1 MNPQPKEKGTLTSHE
16 ASPAYAEIG
25 ATHPGERLSI
35 IETPDNN
42 TNPDN
47 EMRNVNQTSN
57 GSPQQACLPDPKPRN
72 EDGVAVTT
80 PSASGDPSGDPEQPA
95 PQQSTAKPPG
105 CHTMKQT
112 TTPAS
117 DEDPN
122 SDPDTAAAE
131 SSESQDKTADELMEE
146 HVGEVPKAEKKF
158 SLASLK
164 SKSEEA
170 VPKSNTKPGTITVG
184 KPNDDTFVRT
194 SAKPEEWAAFD
205 FIELKSDNKKL
216 YLLTPDVVEE
226 INALNEDRAQVMI
239 KTMKKRLI
247 YSVTRLGDPFL
258 WPITIMDDNSW
269 IDSANTCAEAAKEN
283 WVRTISNQPAD
294 RYDYVTGTSA
304 IEPKWPSMT
313 YEEAVLKA
321 FDGKV
326 IDSMG
331 HDLIKQL
338 LGED

>member
-1 MNPQPKEKGTLTSHE
+1 MTTSNRALKGTPNSGAAHLPPKQNEESE
-16 ASPAYAEIG
+16 A
-25 ATHPGERLSI
+25 
-35 IETPDNN
+35 
-42 TNPDN
+42 
-47 EMRNVNQTSN
+47 
-57 GSPQQACLPDPKPRN
+57 
-72 EDGVAVTT
+72 AVTT
-80 PSASGDPSGDPEQPA
+80 SLVNVNPAGEHEPITRGECNTSSAAVDPGTGARVRCRLDDKTNIEKKMTTRA
-95 PQQSTAKPPG
+95 P
-105 CHTMKQT
+105 
-112 TTPAS
+112 

-122 SDPDTAAAE
+122 SNPKAAAE
-131 SSESQDKTADELMEE
+131 NSESQNKTADELMEE

-184 KPNDDTFVRT
+184 KPLDDAFIRT
-194 SAKPEEWAAFD
+194 SANPEEWAAFD

-216 YLLTPDVVEE
+216 YLLTPGVVEE
-226 INALNEDRAQVMI
+226 IHALNEDRAQVMI

-247 YSVTRLGDPFL
+247 YSVTRLGEPFL
-258 WPITIMDDNSW
+258 WPITIMDDNDW
-269 IDSANTCAEAAKEN
+269 IDSANTCAEAAKED
-283 WVRTISNQPAD
+283 WLRVVSNINAR
-294 RYDYVTGTSA
+294 RYDYVTSPSTT
-304 IEPKWPSMT
+304 EPKWPAMT

-331 HDLIKQL
+331 HDVIEQL